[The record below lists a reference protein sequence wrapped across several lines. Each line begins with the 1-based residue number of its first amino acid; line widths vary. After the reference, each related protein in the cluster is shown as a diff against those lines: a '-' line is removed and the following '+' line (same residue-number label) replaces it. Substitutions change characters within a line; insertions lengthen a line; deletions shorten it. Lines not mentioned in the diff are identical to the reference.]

1 MVTVKISKLWH
12 IFYLLLLHPNDCLQQ
27 AEVYAVGTALM
38 NYQTKL
44 SDIFTIL
51 AFSYFINLI

>member
-1 MVTVKISKLWH
+1 MT
-12 IFYLLLLHPNDCLQQ
+12 FYLLLLHPNDLQQ
-27 AEVYAVGTALM
+27 AEGYAVGTALM
-38 NYQTKL
+38 NYQINL